1 MPNRCWRFE
10 SFELDREHRALLQ
23 DGRPVA
29 VTPKAFDVLL
39 LLVERH
45 GQLVSRDEMLKAL
58 WPDSY
63 VEEGNL
69 SVQISVLRKRLGDNA
84 EDHRFI
90 STVPGRGY
98 QFVAPVTEV
107 TGTEARDE
115 VCDAVPRP
123 ELVWRRAEP
132 ARRGWRRAFVA
143 AASVLVAVT
152 CTTWYRS
159 SSTVSSGPPSETV
172 RRDVSPEAKR
182 LYQRGRYLL
191 GKRTAEALRRGIA
204 HFESALAHDPQF
216 ALAHTGL
223 ADAYSMLGYFGFA
236 APRDVLPLAQAAASK
251 ALELNPDS
259 AAAQTSRAYIQH
271 RYEWR
276 FEEAERSFIRAI
288 TLEPDYALAR
298 HWYGSYLE
306 SMNRYEEAIEQSAKA
321 EELEPISPVISA
333 NLAGIL
339 SSARDPT
346 RAQAQW
352 DKALELDE
360 GFWPAHQALAE
371 IYAGGTC
378 RSRRSTPSVDRSR
391 YPERI
396 PSKSPRS
403 RASTWRRAASPKPS
417 GYERSSNRALVA
429 NGSRL
434 PTSPVSMPRWGTETR
449 GVSLAGAGAR
459 RPRSDDRLSGRV
471 ASLARTAA
479 RPAIRGAAAPC
490 RPRSSVVQREGR
502 RGWKMSAG
510 SMLSSS

>member
-107 TGTEARDE
+107 PGTEARDE

-123 ELVWRRAEP
+123 ELVWRRVEP

-371 IYAGGTC
+371 IYAG
-378 RSRRSTPSVDRSR
+378 RDMPLQALDAFRRSIALSGENPKQVAALARFHVATGSVTEAQRLR
-391 YPERI
+391 AELE
-396 PSKSPRS
+396 S
-403 RASTWRRAASPKPS
+403 RARREWVSPADIASIHAAL
-417 GYERSSNRALVA
+417 GNRDEAFRWLEQALA
-429 NGSRL
+429 ARDPMIAYLAESRL
-434 PTSPVSMPRWGTETR
+434 WRVLHRDQRYGE
-449 GVSLAGAGAR
+449 LLR
-459 RPRSDDRLSGRV
+459 RVGLDRV
-471 ASLARTAA
+471 AFNVKVDAA
-479 RPAIRGAAAPC
+479 G
-490 RPRSSVVQREGR
+490 
-502 RGWKMSAG
+502 K
-510 SMLSSS
+510 